1 MCGLFIHHLLKF
13 IRRKP
18 ATRDE
23 TPAIINNEPTKEPI
37 TPENKT
43 ATLDNEPITP
53 ESELDIF
60 SSVDATTSESFS
72 TKKFDDAV
80 SEHLQETKFQILS
93 PEDPEFFFIYERF
106 RESMDNITVVVK
118 SIIKLHMPY
127 QLFQNHIDYRD
138 KLASDNNVSSEEVVH
153 TMFHG
158 TNNRCDV
165 TLLLDGTSKI
175 CENGCSACGIIR
187 SGFKT
192 EMSSDRRIWCA
203 ASSVVS
209 AGYCRPMTRKNKNLT
224 MFVVDA
230 LQKKKEEIISVDRDE
245 ANIYNFFLILYI
257 TVVYNIS
264 ILT

>member
-1 MCGLFIHHLLKF
+1 L
-13 IRRKP
+13 IRKKP
-18 ATRDE
+18 ATGDP

-43 ATLDNEPITP
+43 ATLDDEPITP

-72 TKKFDDAV
+72 MKKIDDAV

-93 PEDPEFFFIYERF
+93 PEDPEFPRIYQRF
-106 RESMDNITVVVK
+106 RESMTNYAITVK
-118 SIIKLHMPY
+118 AIIKLHMPY

-138 KLASDNNVSSEEVVH
+138 KLASENNVSPEEVVH

-158 TNNRCDV
+158 TSNRCGV
-165 TLLLDGTSKI
+165 TFLLDETRKI
-175 CENGCSACGIIR
+175 CENECNACGIIR

-192 EMSSDRRIWCA
+192 KMSKDGNIWCA
-203 ASSVVS
+203 ASSFVS
-209 AGYCRPMTRKNKNLT
+209 AGYCRLMPQQNNNLS

-230 LQKKKEEIISVDRDE
+230 LQKQKSEIITVDRDE
-245 ANIYNFFLILYI
+245 ANIYNHVF
-257 TVVYNIS
+257 S
-264 ILT
+264 

>member
-1 MCGLFIHHLLKF
+1 
-13 IRRKP
+13 
-18 ATRDE
+18 
-23 TPAIINNEPTKEPI
+23 
-37 TPENKT
+37 NKT
-43 ATLDNEPITP
+43 ATLNNELITP

-60 SSVDATTSESFS
+60 SSVDATISE
-72 TKKFDDAV
+72 KKIDDAV

-138 KLASDNNVSSEEVVH
+138 KLASENNVSPEEVAH

-158 TNNRCDV
+158 TNNRCGV
-165 TLLLDGTSKI
+165 TLLLDETRNI
-175 CENGCSACGIIR
+175 CENGCNACGIIR

-192 EMSSDRRIWCA
+192 KMSSSGKIWCA
-203 ASSVVS
+203 ASSKIS
-209 AGYCRPMTRKNKNLT
+209 TGYCRSMSQQDNNLS

-230 LQKKKEEIISVDRDE
+230 LQKQKSEIISVDRDE
-245 ANIYNFFLILYI
+245 ANI
-257 TVVYNIS
+257 
-264 ILT
+264 